1 MDLRLL
7 KRAGGGAAPAERD
20 RYLFLETLL
29 AAREQIFLSYVS
41 RDSKTGDELQP
52 SSVIRELQFIMHGFV
67 DADTLQK
74 MTIKHPVS
82 QYDPAYFPEFAAPP
96 TSDHEC

>member
-29 AAREQIFLSYVS
+29 AARERIFLSYVS
-41 RDSKTGDELQP
+41 RDAKTGDELQP
-52 SSVIRELQFIMHGFV
+52 SSVIRELQFIMRGFV
-67 DADTLQK
+67 DADTMQK

-82 QYDPAYFPEFAAPP
+82 HYDPASFPEFSASPP
-96 TSDHEC
+96 SATE